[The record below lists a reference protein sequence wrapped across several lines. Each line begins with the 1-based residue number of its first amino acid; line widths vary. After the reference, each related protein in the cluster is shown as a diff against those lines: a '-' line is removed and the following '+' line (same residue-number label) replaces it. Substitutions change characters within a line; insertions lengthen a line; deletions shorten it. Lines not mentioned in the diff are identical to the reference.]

1 MDHLQNVL
9 SYFDQQQPLCAEHD
23 RIPKDLYRE
32 FGVKAGLRDETGK
45 GVLAGLTNISDIRAF
60 QYVDGVKHPADG
72 QLLYRGYDVKDLING
87 SRGSRF
93 AFEEAGYLLLFGQL
107 PTPEQLEQFCAVLGE
122 CRTMPTNFTRD
133 VIMKA
138 PSHDIMNSMARSV
151 LTLASYDPK
160 AADLD
165 TANVLR
171 QSIQLAGIFPMLAVY
186 SYHAYNHY
194 EKDAS
199 MYIHRPD
206 PSLSTAENF
215 LRMLRPD
222 MQYTPL
228 EARVLDVALLLH
240 AEHGGGNNSTFT
252 TRVVTSSGT
261 DTYSAMAAALCSLK
275 GPRHGGANL
284 MVMHMMQNIRDNLH
298 DLEDDEELEA
308 YLKKLLHGE
317 AFDRKGLIYG
327 MGHAVYS
334 LSDPREVVFKGYV
347 EQLAHE
353 KGRDKDLS
361 LYTRIER
368 MAPQLIAQERKIFK
382 GVSPNVD
389 FYSGFVY
396 EMLGIPMQQHQGE
409 WFFLHELNVDKVFST
424 IQRADY
430 LILYYIK
437 VEQEEHPGEKLY
449 LADLA
454 AAMGL
459 RVTELSK
466 GIEKLQDSGFVTWKT
481 DREAGRTYVE
491 LSSKAVELMAE
502 EQALL
507 QRCYRRMR
515 AELGDEE
522 LRRAAAT
529 MQRATA
535 ILKEE
540 REKEF
545 PAAQ

>member
-1 MDHLQNVL
+1 MKSLHKIILFALLPLMGACSGMLDIEPHSAVSPTVVGSDDIEALRIGMYNKVQEGPTYY
-9 SYFDQQQPLCAEHD
+9 SYIAFDL
-23 RIPKDLYRE
+23 
-32 FGVKAGLRDETGK
+32 FGGELMTSTGRP
-45 GVLAGLTNISDIRAF
+45 I
-60 QYVDGVKHPADG
+60 
-72 QLLYRGYDVKDLING
+72 DLIN
-87 SRGSRF
+87 SLSNALHTF
-93 AFEEAGYLLLFGQL
+93 VSSQWNGYYKALLQVNNVMSIAEGLADS
-107 PTPEQLEQFCAVLGE
+107 PTRNRVLGE

-138 PSHDIMNSMARSV
+138 PSHDIMNAMARSV

-160 AADLD
+160 AGDLD
-165 TANVLR
+165 TSNVLR
-171 QSIQLAGIFPMLAVY
+171 QSIQLASIFPMLAVY
-186 SYHAYNHY
+186 AYHAYNHY
-194 EKDAS
+194 EKDGS

-206 PSLSTAENF
+206 PQLSTAENF

-396 EMLGIPMQQHQGE
+396 EMLGIPM
-409 WFFLHELNVDKVFST
+409 ELYTPLFAVARVMGWSAHRIEELLSANKIIRPAYKSLGGTHDYIPRS
-424 IQRADY
+424 QRA
-430 LILYYIK
+430 
-437 VEQEEHPGEKLY
+437 
-449 LADLA
+449 
-454 AAMGL
+454 
-459 RVTELSK
+459 
-466 GIEKLQDSGFVTWKT
+466 
-481 DREAGRTYVE
+481 
-491 LSSKAVELMAE
+491 
-502 EQALL
+502 
-507 QRCYRRMR
+507 
-515 AELGDEE
+515 
-522 LRRAAAT
+522 
-529 MQRATA
+529 
-535 ILKEE
+535 
-540 REKEF
+540 
-545 PAAQ
+545 